1 MYHLLRGLHEYLTR
15 KEEFTVLI
23 IGLDGA
29 GKTTFLEHIKTLYN
43 DVPGLTPDKIAP
55 TVGQNTGKITLPSTI
70 LQFWDLGGQR
80 GIRNIWHRY
89 YDDCHAV
96 VYVIDADDRERL
108 SEGWEVFDSVLSS
121 PQILGVPL
129 LLLANKQDSPHSL
142 SVEEIRHDYE
152 DWHQRKIQS
161 MRRSS
166 FHQQYG
172 GEQDQGMQRERIA
185 SLDVMGIS
193 AIQGYHVLQLH
204 FERKLTATYSST
216 GIREAVDW
224 LFLRVQ
230 NSRRSDGPKQ
240 GQAA

>member
-1 MYHLLRGLHEYLTR
+1 MPFFRHCDLLPHRRHHLPHEHHRFHSTYLSTSSSNPILHEYLTR

-108 SEGWEVFDSVLSS
+108 SEGWEVFD
-121 PQILGVPL
+121 PRCTTPL
-129 LLLANKQDSPHSL
+129 ACQ
-142 SVEEIRHDYE
+142 
-152 DWHQRKIQS
+152 
-161 MRRSS
+161 
-166 FHQQYG
+166 
-172 GEQDQGMQRERIA
+172 
-185 SLDVMGIS
+185 
-193 AIQGYHVLQLH
+193 
-204 FERKLTATYSST
+204 
-216 GIREAVDW
+216 
-224 LFLRVQ
+224 
-230 NSRRSDGPKQ
+230 
-240 GQAA
+240 